1 MEVMETEALEILTKA
16 LKSEPPSC
24 QLPQKDVAG
33 LGPVGV
39 GLQDGVCHVV
49 STHTH
54 SKGPTKVKS

>member
-1 MEVMETEALEILTKA
+1 
-16 LKSEPPSC
+16 
-24 QLPQKDVAG
+24 
-33 LGPVGV
+33 VGV